1 MTLEGAL
8 VTADGRVTVME
19 GDAEGGEAIVAQGA
33 GEAVLHLQKSTTPS
47 EEDGMGEKSEDRP
60 VGQ

>member
-1 MTLEGAL
+1 M
-8 VTADGRVTVME
+8 TADGRVTVME